1 MLSGLEDAGETARH
15 LEALG
20 IDGLF
25 TFEGPRD
32 VFLPLALAA
41 AATSSV
47 GLMTNV
53 AIAFPRN
60 PVQLAHQANDL
71 QRLSRGRFSLGL
83 GVQVRAQIEKRYGV
97 SFDRPVA
104 RMREVV
110 GALRAIFATWEHG
123 EPLDF
128 RGEFYRH
135 TLMPP
140 MFNPGPNPYGTPP
153 IYLGALGPQMTR
165 LAAELADGILVMP
178 FNTRRHF
185 RERTL
190 PAVDEGLARA
200 GRDAS
205 DLDLVGEVVVCC
217 GRSERAL
224 AAADE
229 ATRWLLSF
237 YASTPSYRCVLD
249 VEGWGELQPELN
261 ALSKEGRWDEMPRR
275 IDQTMLSTLAAR
287 GTPEEV
293 AADIVD
299 RFGPRVERIAFYTPY
314 SIDDESLGELV
325 DAIRSASRA

>member
-1 MLSGLEDAGETARH
+1 VLPGLEDAGAAARR

-20 IDGLF
+20 VEGVF

-32 VFLPLALAA
+32 VFMPLVLAA
-41 AATSSV
+41 TATSRI

-71 QRLSRGRFSLGL
+71 QLLSHGRFSLGL
-83 GVQVRAQIEKRYGV
+83 GVQVRTQIEKRYGV
-97 SFDRPVA
+97 AFDRPVA
-104 RMREVV
+104 RMRELV

-123 EPLDF
+123 APLDF

-153 IYLGALGPQMTR
+153 VYLGALGPQMTR
-165 LAAELADGILVMP
+165 LAAEIADGLLVMP

-190 PAVDEGLARA
+190 PMVDEGLARA
-200 GRDAS
+200 GRHRT
-205 DLDLVGEVVVCC
+205 DLDLVGEVSVCC

-224 AAADE
+224 AAADD

-237 YASTPSYRCVLD
+237 YASTPSYRPVLD
-249 VEGWGELQPELN
+249 AEGWGDLQPELN

-275 IDQTMLSTLAAR
+275 IDETMLSTLAAR
-287 GTPEEV
+287 GTPQDV
-293 AADIVD
+293 AADIAD
-299 RFGPRVERIAFYTPY
+299 RFGDEVDRVGFYTPY
-314 SIDDESLGELV
+314 AIDNESLGELV
-325 DAIRSASRA
+325 DALRSAPGH